1 MAATPS
7 VFILIF
13 YFCLLHLKWLLHIYF
28 PNWFT
33 HSKEGSMGRLKNEQ
47 NIWLCCFNYR
57 DKQRYSYMNSSDPGQ
72 CHLPLIFVLSYLG
85 WGRQGQAARLWV
97 LCKHGPLSEILSNDK
112 LIKRRSWDGWGRFI
126 AGSGI
131 NPKTRDRK
139 VLKGWTWSFCPSFY
153 YKTHVIFR
161 MFHILR
167 VKWARSLSN

>member
-13 YFCLLHLKWLLHIYF
+13 YFCFLHLKWLLHIYF

-57 DKQRYSYMNSSDPGQ
+57 DKQRYMNSSDPGQ

-97 LCKHGPLSEILSNDK
+97 LCKHGPLSEILFNDK
-112 LIKRRSWDGWGRFI
+112 LIKVYRWFWNKSLKPEIEKFLRDEPEASAQVFIIKPMVFSGCSISWE
-126 AGSGI
+126 
-131 NPKTRDRK
+131 
-139 VLKGWTWSFCPSFY
+139 
-153 YKTHVIFR
+153 
-161 MFHILR
+161 
-167 VKWARSLSN
+167 